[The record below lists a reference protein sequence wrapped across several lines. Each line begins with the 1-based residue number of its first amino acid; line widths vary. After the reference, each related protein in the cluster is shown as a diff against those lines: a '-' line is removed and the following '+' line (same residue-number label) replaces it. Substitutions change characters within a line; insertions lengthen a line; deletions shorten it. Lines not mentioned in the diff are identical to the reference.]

1 MTERVLFISGRCN
14 HCKKILIGFQQH
26 TFLKSLFKV
35 VNIDRQAFPNY
46 IKSVPSILINDQVI
60 KGDTVFEY
68 FGKLVEGKNQ
78 QEQRRNEG
86 NSTESD
92 QGQCRINE
100 EGELEGWCGNDTG
113 GIGFA
118 MITEEN
124 DDYTRKTYK
133 IESNYDMLE
142 GGDVSIKDQVQNME
156 QGDSMIASKKKE
168 FDSDLERMQQERGL
182 LMQQQTGPGGMNQP
196 PPGMNQ
202 PGMNQPGMGQPGMG
216 QPGMNQHGMG
226 QPGMNQPGMNQPGM
240 GQGMNQIPNMG
251 NNMIR

>member
-1 MTERVLFISGRCN
+1 MTERVLFISGRCD

-35 VNIDRQAFPNY
+35 VNIDKQAFPNY
-46 IKSVPSILINDQVI
+46 IKSIPSILINGQVI

-86 NSTESD
+86 NSTEND

-133 IESNYDMLE
+133 IESNYDMLV

-156 QGDSMIASKKKE
+156 QGDTMIASKKKE

-182 LMQQQTGPGGMNQP
+182 LMQQQTGPGGMNRP
-196 PPGMNQ
+196 P

-216 QPGMNQHGMG
+216 QPGMG
-226 QPGMNQPGMNQPGM
+226 
-240 GQGMNQIPNMG
+240 GMNQIPNMG
-251 NNMIR
+251 NNMIK